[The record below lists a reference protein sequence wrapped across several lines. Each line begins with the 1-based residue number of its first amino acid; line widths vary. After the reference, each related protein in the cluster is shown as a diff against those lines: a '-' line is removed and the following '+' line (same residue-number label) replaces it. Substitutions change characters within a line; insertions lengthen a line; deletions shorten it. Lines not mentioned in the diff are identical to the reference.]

1 MKKTIML
8 AAVLA
13 LAALPAGASQFRAF
27 DRTSQVK
34 GSELIV
40 VGNVAATWSEWS
52 PDHSVIHTHAEIVLQ
67 EVWKG
72 AAATDRI
79 VVTTLGGTVDGVS
92 LEIDGAARFV
102 NGADVV
108 LFLDETDGRLMPWG
122 MRFGLYDLVGSGSD
136 AFLVGALP
144 PAVSGAQEFV
154 QISIPVEDL
163 RAEVT
168 AVLEKEEVK

>member
-8 AAVLA
+8 TALLA
-13 LAALPAGASQFRAF
+13 LAHLPVGASQFRAF
-27 DRTSQVK
+27 DRTAQVN

-40 VGNVAATWSEWS
+40 VGNVTATWSEWS
-52 PDHSVIHTHAEIVLQ
+52 PDHSVIHTHAEIALE

-72 AAATDRI
+72 VSVTDRI

-92 LEIDGAARFV
+92 LEIDGAARLV
-102 NGADVV
+102 NGSDVV
-108 LFLDETDGRLMPWG
+108 LFLDEVDGRLMPWG
-122 MRFGLYDLVGSGSD
+122 MRFGIYDLVGSGAD

-168 AVLEKEEVK
+168 AALEKEDVK